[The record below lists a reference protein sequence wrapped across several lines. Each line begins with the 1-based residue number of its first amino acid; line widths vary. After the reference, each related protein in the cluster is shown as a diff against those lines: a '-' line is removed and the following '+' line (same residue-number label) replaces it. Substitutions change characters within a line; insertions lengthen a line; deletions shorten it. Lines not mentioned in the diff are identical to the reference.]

1 MAATISL
8 PDYFIFTS
16 VDGKPVS
23 NKSQLEVSSDQH
35 LIELQ
40 FYEVFSSGA
49 DETHFIK
56 SDALYW
62 SVNLTNDEDIQVN
75 TKDILFAANAKSFI
89 KLPLITFDSA
99 SIKGETIK
107 LVNHEELM
115 AIIMK
120 QKRKMMQH

>member
-1 MAATISL
+1 MAISLLSLVISVSMAATISL

-56 SDALYW
+56 SDA
-62 SVNLTNDEDIQVN
+62 QGHRM
-75 TKDILFAANAKSFI
+75 
-89 KLPLITFDSA
+89 SA
-99 SIKGETIK
+99 
-107 LVNHEELM
+107 
-115 AIIMK
+115 
-120 QKRKMMQH
+120 